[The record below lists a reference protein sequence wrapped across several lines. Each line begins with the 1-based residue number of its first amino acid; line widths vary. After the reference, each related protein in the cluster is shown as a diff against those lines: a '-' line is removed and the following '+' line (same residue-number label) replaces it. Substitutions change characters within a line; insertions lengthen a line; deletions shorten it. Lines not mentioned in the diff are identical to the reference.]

1 MALGKRRSSW
11 ARAIVD
17 IGLKGLYEENGP
29 PVDDSDLFLYSIPS
43 EQFKAQQ
50 KRITALQTEH
60 DKELLDGL
68 AKAGFKVD
76 RGPDDAGL
84 LMKYW
89 QRGGGYTIEVGAG
102 RLIVE
107 GKIKVKQGQEIA
119 QVTAAGLRFNDGSEL
134 QADEIIFA
142 TGYQNMQTQTRQIF
156 GDEVADR
163 VASVWGLDE
172 EGEFR
177 TVWQRTG
184 HPGFWFMGGNLA
196 LCRYYSQLL
205 ALQIL
210 GVERG
215 LQK

>member
-1 MALGKRRSSW
+1 
-11 ARAIVD
+11 
-17 IGLKGLYEENGP
+17 
-29 PVDDSDLFLYSIPS
+29 
-43 EQFKAQQ
+43 
-50 KRITALQTEH
+50 
-60 DKELLDGL
+60 
-68 AKAGFKVD
+68 
-76 RGPDDAGL
+76 
-84 LMKYW
+84 
-89 QRGGGYTIEVGAG
+89 
-102 RLIVE
+102 
-107 GKIKVKQGQEIA
+107 
-119 QVTAAGLRFNDGSEL
+119 
-134 QADEIIFA
+134 
-142 TGYQNMQTQTRQIF
+142 MQTQTRLIF